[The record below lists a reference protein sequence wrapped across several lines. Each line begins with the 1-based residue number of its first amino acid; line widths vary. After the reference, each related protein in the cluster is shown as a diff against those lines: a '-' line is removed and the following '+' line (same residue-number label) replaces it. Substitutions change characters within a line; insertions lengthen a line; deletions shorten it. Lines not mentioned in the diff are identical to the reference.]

1 MYNIH
6 RRQVNSM
13 YTYKVRIHP
22 NNKQAT
28 KIKRTLNK
36 CIECQNIVYDY
47 LDSFV
52 KSKTNIPSMGDVR
65 KWFTVQ
71 KRIYDDK
78 TIETRKCKTKKQM
91 IEEHLDTLF
100 YDVSNDALKQ
110 TVKDTY
116 NSFVRYFKKLGQY
129 PVRKSYKD
137 KKKSFYVD
145 PFKIEFTDR
154 KVKLE
159 KITNNQKAN
168 RQVLNYVNLAEK
180 GRIPTN
186 VTYYNPRVSYDGECF
201 YITVGVSDEHAPKK
215 KRKESDGRVIG
226 IDLNNAE
233 IVTSEN
239 IIYKQA
245 TKTKTYKKIKSR
257 KRRLQRSLSRK
268 YLKSNP
274 NNEKKYKYSKNY
286 VKNKKLIKKLD
297 KRLMNIRDDCH
308 DKIINDILSQ
318 PPSVIVLEDLHI
330 KEMSSKKKRKKMT
343 YQEKEAAKN
352 LHEASLRK
360 FRILLKDRVSKYK
373 DVKIVIADK
382 YYPSTKKCS
391 CCGNI
396 KNMEIQDRVYVC
408 DCCNVII
415 NRDLNAAINLAN
427 YKN

>member
-6 RRQVNSM
+6 RGQVNSM

-22 NNKQAT
+22 NNKQTT
-28 KIKRTLNK
+28 KIRRTLNK

-52 KSKTNIPSMGDVR
+52 KSKTNIPSVGDVR
-65 KWFTVQ
+65 KWFTIQ
-71 KRIYDDK
+71 KRIYDEK
-78 TIETRKCKTKKQM
+78 TIELRRNKTKKEI
-91 IEEHLDTLF
+91 IENHLDTLF

-116 NSFVRYFKKLGQY
+116 NSFVRYFRKLGQY

-159 KITNNQKAN
+159 KIANNQKSN
-168 RQVLNYVNLAEK
+168 RQVLNYISLAEK
-180 GRIPTN
+180 DRIPTN
-186 VTYYNPRVSYDGECF
+186 VSYYNPRVSYDGEYF

-239 IIYKQA
+239 VIYKQA
-245 TKTKTYKKIKSR
+245 TKTKAYKKIKRR
-257 KRRLQRSLSRK
+257 KRRLQRAYSRK
-268 YLKSNP
+268 YLKCNP
-274 NNEKKYKYSKNY
+274 NNSKKYKPSKNLI
-286 VKNKKLIKKLD
+286 KNKIEIKKLD
-297 KRLMNIRDDCH
+297 KRLTNIRDDCH
-308 DKIINDILSQ
+308 NKIITDIISQ

-330 KEMSSKKKRKKMT
+330 KDMSSNKIRKRMT

-360 FRILLKDRVSKYK
+360 FRVLLADRIRKYSIK
-373 DVKIVIADK
+373 LVIADK

-391 CCGNI
+391 CCGNT

-408 DCCNVII
+408 DCCNLII

>member
-1 MYNIH
+1 
-6 RRQVNSM
+6 M

-52 KSKTNIPSMGDVR
+52 KSKTNIPSIGDVR

-78 TIETRKCKTKKQM
+78 VIEARIGKTKKQM

-154 KVKLE
+154 KVRLE
-159 KITNNQKAN
+159 KIANNQKAN
-168 RQVLNYVNLAEK
+168 RQVLNYVSLAEK
-180 GRIPTN
+180 DRIPTN
-186 VTYYNPRVSYDGECF
+186 VTYYNPRVSYDGEHF
-201 YITVGVSDEHAPKK
+201 YITVGVGDEHAPKK

-239 IIYKQA
+239 VVYKQA
-245 TKTKTYKKIKSR
+245 TKTKTYKKLKRR

-274 NNEKKYKYSKNY
+274 NNNEKSKYSKNY
-286 VKNKKLIKKLD
+286 VKNKKIIKKLNR
-297 KRLMNIRDDCH
+297 RLMNIRDDCH
-308 DKIINDILSQ
+308 KRIINDILSQ

-330 KEMSSKKKRKKMT
+330 KEMSNKKKRKKMT

-360 FRILLKDRVSKYK
+360 FRVLLKDRVSKYK
-373 DVKIVIADK
+373 DIKIVIADK

-427 YKN
+427 YK

>member
-1 MYNIH
+1 
-6 RRQVNSM
+6 M

-22 NNKQAT
+22 NNKQTT
-28 KIKRTLNK
+28 KIRRTLNK
-36 CIECQNIVYDY
+36 CIECQNIIYDY

-52 KSKTNIPSMGDVR
+52 KSKTNIPSVGDVR
-65 KWFTVQ
+65 KWFTIQ
-71 KRIYDDK
+71 KRIYDEK
-78 TIETRKCKTKKQM
+78 TIELRKGKTKKQI

-137 KKKSFYVD
+137 KKKSFYID
-145 PFKIEFTDR
+145 PFKIDFTER

-159 KITNNQKAN
+159 KISNNLKSN
-168 RQVLNYVNLAEK
+168 RQILNYISLAEK
-180 GRIPTN
+180 NRIPQS
-186 VTYYNPRVSYDGECF
+186 VIYYNPRVSYDGDYF
-201 YITVGVSDEHAPKK
+201 YITVGVSDENAPKK
-215 KRKESDGRVIG
+215 KIKESDGRVIG

-245 TKTKTYKKIKSR
+245 TKTKAYKKIKRRR
-257 KRRLQRSLSRK
+257 KRLQRALSRK
-268 YLKSNP
+268 YLKCNP
-274 NNEKKYKYSKNY
+274 NNSKKYKLSKNLI
-286 VKNKKLIKKLD
+286 KNKKLIKKLD
-297 KRLMNIRDDCH
+297 KRLTNIRDDCH
-308 DKIINDILSQ
+308 NRIINHILLT

-330 KEMSSKKKRKKMT
+330 KDMNSKKKRKKMT

-360 FRILLKDRVSKYK
+360 FRVLLTDRIRKYDIK
-373 DVKIVIADK
+373 LVIADK

-391 CCGNI
+391 CCGNV
-396 KNMEIQDRVYVC
+396 KKMEIQDRVYVC
-408 DCCNVII
+408 DCCNLVI
-415 NRDLNAAINLAN
+415 NRDLNSAINLAN
-427 YKN
+427 YKK

>member
-1 MYNIH
+1 
-6 RRQVNSM
+6 M

-52 KSKTNIPSMGDVR
+52 KSKTNIPSIGEVR

-78 TIETRKCKTKKQM
+78 VIEARIGKTKKQM

-145 PFKIEFTDR
+145 PYKIEFTDR
-154 KVKLE
+154 KVRLE
-159 KITNNQKAN
+159 KIANNQKAN
-168 RQVLNYVNLAEK
+168 RQVLNYVSLAEK
-180 GRIPTN
+180 DRIPTN
-186 VTYYNPRVSYDGECF
+186 VTYYNPRVSYDGEHF
-201 YITVGVSDEHAPKK
+201 YITVGVGDEHAPKK

-239 IIYKQA
+239 VVYKQA
-245 TKTKTYKKIKSR
+245 TKTKTYKKLKRR

-274 NNEKKYKYSKNY
+274 NNNKKSKYSKNY
-286 VKNKKLIKKLD
+286 VKKKKLIKKLNR
-297 KRLMNIRDDCH
+297 RLMNIRDDCH
-308 DKIINDILSQ
+308 KRIINDILSQ

-330 KEMSSKKKRKKMT
+330 KEMSNKKKRKKMT

-360 FRILLKDRVSKYK
+360 FRVLLKDRVSKYK
-373 DVKIVIADK
+373 DIKIVIADK

-396 KNMEIQDRVYVC
+396 KNMEIHDRVYVC

-427 YKN
+427 YK

>member
-1 MYNIH
+1 
-6 RRQVNSM
+6 M

-52 KSKTNIPSMGDVR
+52 KSKTNIPSIGEVR

-71 KRIYDDK
+71 KRVYDDK
-78 TIETRKCKTKKQM
+78 VIEVRIGKTKKQM
-91 IEEHLDTLF
+91 IEEHLDILF

-145 PFKIEFTDR
+145 PYKIEFTDR
-154 KVKLE
+154 KVRLE
-159 KITNNQKAN
+159 KIANNQKAN
-168 RQVLNYVNLAEK
+168 RQVLNYVSLAEK
-180 GRIPTN
+180 DRIPTN
-186 VTYYNPRVSYDGECF
+186 VTYYNPRVSYDGEHF
-201 YITVGVSDEHAPKK
+201 YITVGVGDEHAPKK

-239 IIYKQA
+239 VVYKQA
-245 TKTKTYKKIKSR
+245 TKIKTYKKLKLR

-274 NNEKKYKYSKNY
+274 NNNEKTKYSKNY
-286 VKNKKLIKKLD
+286 VKNKKLIKKLNR
-297 KRLMNIRDDCH
+297 RLMNIRDDCH

-330 KEMSSKKKRKKMT
+330 KEMSNKKKRKKMT

-360 FRILLKDRVSKYK
+360 FRVLLKDRVSKYK
-373 DVKIVIADK
+373 DIKIVIADK

-427 YKN
+427 YK